1 MAIYGAQFR
10 PRFHVLSVC
19 NALEVKDG
27 ASTPATGRG
36 LENAISSWGSFWNN
50 TFYSY
55 LCGTSDAETC
65 FGTYDANQPQW
76 TNMTVDNWT
85 RSWYWMVCNQVGWFQ
100 VGPPEGQPAIVS
112 RIVQPIYYER
122 FCVNFFPEKFSVP
135 PSPSVEKVNTMY
147 KGWNVSVDRLFFA
160 NGRRDPWRGA
170 TVSAD
175 GLNKANT
182 TMQPIYVSD
191 AFHGSDLLIA
201 NGLLDD
207 TVRAVQAAAL
217 KYMKEWLA

>member
-1 MAIYGAQFR
+1 
-10 PRFHVLSVC
+10 
-19 NALEVKDG
+19 
-27 ASTPATGRG
+27 
-36 LENAISSWGSFWNN
+36 
-50 TFYSY
+50 
-55 LCGTSDAETC
+55 
-65 FGTYDANQPQW
+65 
-76 TNMTVDNWT
+76 
-85 RSWYWMVCNQVGWFQ
+85 
-100 VGPPEGQPAIVS
+100 
-112 RIVQPIYYER
+112 
-122 FCVNFFPEKFSVP
+122 
-135 PSPSVEKVNTMY
+135 MY